1 MKTRRE
7 KGLHNYSDITRG
19 CKHLKNCQNLVN
31 FFLINQNAK
40 AYFCLC
46 KFCQTT
52 LPSCIVSFSF
62 NKKHLKVPHYIL
74 HSLHFSVYISRS
86 TDFEVHRNWLAITN
100 SLPINKWYVED
111 TSLLTLDYPPLFAW
125 FEYILSVVAQ
135 YFDAEMLKVKKLN
148 YASYETIL
156 FQRASVIVT
165 DFIFAI
171 GIKKYVFNLLV
182 D

>member
-1 MKTRRE
+1 M
-7 KGLHNYSDITRG
+7 
-19 CKHLKNCQNLVN
+19 
-31 FFLINQNAK
+31 

-52 LPSCIVSFSF
+52 LPSIIVSFSF
-62 NKKHLKVPHYIL
+62 NKKHLKVPNYIL

-111 TSLLTLDYPPLFAW
+111 TSQWTLDYPPLFAW
-125 FEYILSVVAQ
+125 FEYILNVVAH
-135 YFDAEMLKVKKLN
+135 YFDAEMLKVKNLN

-165 DFIFAI
+165 DFIFAL
-171 GIKKYVFNLLV
+171 GIKKYVFIFKQHIFVESINTFIICLLF
-182 D
+182 